1 MVEQCGLI
9 LVFLLTR
16 VKCPDLCCFSRCFGK
31 SHASFCWPLSSVSSS
46 WDWLLVRGL
55 LCFFLFPLL
64 SLFEYSIYVR
74 NSLFKFCF
82 HLKCV
87 SILSNICIFLLLSGH
102 LESKSSIKRVLAI
115 TAVLALGYSITQ
127 VKRAVRNTNIEVFN
141 L

>member
-87 SILSNICIFLLLSGH
+87 SILSNICIFLLLFRSPGEQVQHKARVGDNRRVGSGIFH
-102 LESKSSIKRVLAI
+102 YTGKEGCQKYK
-115 TAVLALGYSITQ
+115 Y
-127 VKRAVRNTNIEVFN
+127 
-141 L
+141 